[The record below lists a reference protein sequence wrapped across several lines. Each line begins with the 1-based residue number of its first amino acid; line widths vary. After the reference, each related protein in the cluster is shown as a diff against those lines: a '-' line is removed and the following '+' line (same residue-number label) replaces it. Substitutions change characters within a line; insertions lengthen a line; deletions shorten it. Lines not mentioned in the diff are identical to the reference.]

1 MLKVLTAAL
10 IGTVAGVA
18 LMVIVIVWSGTTT
31 DNASSVGL
39 GTTVA
44 TTAGGATTTPATTGT
59 GGGTTCGGT
68 TTGGGGGGN
77 AANGKAVF
85 LANGCSSC
93 HTFAPA
99 GATGTIG
106 PNLDALKASAQKAGQ
121 SLDAYIHT
129 SIVDP
134 NAFISPG
141 YQANIMPQ
149 TFGTQLS
156 ASDIADLVAFLSQN
170 QK

>member
-1 MLKVLTAAL
+1 
-10 IGTVAGVA
+10 
-18 LMVIVIVWSGTTT
+18 MVIVIVWTGTTT

-39 GTTVA
+39 GTTLV
-44 TTAGGATTTPATTGT
+44 TTAGGATTPATTGT
-59 GGGTTCGGT
+59 GGGTTGGGT
-68 TTGGGGGGN
+68 TTGGGGGN

-93 HTFAPA
+93 HTFTAA
-99 GATGTIG
+99 GSTGTIG
-106 PNLDALKASAQKAGQ
+106 PNLDSLAANAKKAGQ

>member
-1 MLKVLTAAL
+1 MLKVLAAAL

-18 LMVIVIVWSGTTT
+18 VMVIVIVATGSTT

-39 GTTVA
+39 TSP
-44 TTAGGATTTPATTGT
+44 GAATTPATTPPAATGTGTT
-59 GGGTTCGGT
+59 GGG

-85 LANGCSSC
+85 SSAGCSSC
-93 HTFAPA
+93 HTFTAA
-99 GATGTIG
+99 GSSGTIG
-106 PNLDALKASAQKAGQ
+106 PNLDSLAGNAKKAGQ
-121 SLDAYIHT
+121 PLDTYIHD
-129 SIVDP
+129 SIVTP

-149 TFGTQLS
+149 TFGTSLS